1 MDIEISPTST
11 AYKEIRRHRPTPPE
25 SEESGRPPCNRP
37 STDRTGPRA
46 ALKSEG
52 GPTNPLVQP
61 PTMSRVRIACPAS
74 RPSGRS
80 PGRPVGRACPLD
92 WRDHCCVCSVCY
104 KPRIEPPHTTE
115 LRLGAPAAARRPAR
129 GVADRRRDN
138 ENGCRR
144 CIMKEN
150 DGKATRKTILQQLVI
165 ALLATSIV
173 VVTVKRFGESNWH
186 ASSLRD
192 EHNRADDTE
201 SKAAVANLADIT
213 AAEREGG
220 NAAAVSPPAPVG
232 DKTLVKFVFSNLDGE
247 VGKEG
252 EVIVRLKPEWAPWGA
267 FRVLPRF
274 VVQLG
279 INGDPSVQK
288 LWRGKFLEDD
298 PVKASNTRGTVTFA
312 TAGPGSRTT
321 QIFFNTVN
329 NSRLDND
336 FVPFG
341 EVESGMDVIDRVYS
355 GYKGTVDQG
364 NLQSLGNMYLKKNFP
379 KLSYIKTAIFI
390 SG

>member
-1 MDIEISPTST
+1 
-11 AYKEIRRHRPTPPE
+11 
-25 SEESGRPPCNRP
+25 
-37 STDRTGPRA
+37 
-46 ALKSEG
+46 
-52 GPTNPLVQP
+52 
-61 PTMSRVRIACPAS
+61 
-74 RPSGRS
+74 
-80 PGRPVGRACPLD
+80 
-92 WRDHCCVCSVCY
+92 
-104 KPRIEPPHTTE
+104 
-115 LRLGAPAAARRPAR
+115 
-129 GVADRRRDN
+129 
-138 ENGCRR
+138 
-144 CIMKEN
+144 MKEN

-252 EVIVRLKPEWAPWGA
+252 EVIVRLKPEWAPLGVKRIQELTETKFWDECRA